1 MLVMDTH
8 TWFWSL
14 TEPEKLSKASLDFI
28 RRTET
33 DQRTIASISIWEFAM
48 MVARGWIEIKMTA
61 EQWLDYAIRKTGLRV
76 LELSSKVAVES
87 CELPGDFHGDPADR
101 IIVATAR
108 VHGATVVTK
117 DKKILTYPHVKAIW

>member
-1 MLVMDTH
+1 MLLMDTH
-8 TWFWSL
+8 TLFWSL
-14 TEPEKLSKASLDFI
+14 TEPEKLSKAALDFI
-28 RRTET
+28 QRTET

-48 MVARGWIEIKMTA
+48 MVARGRIEIKMTS

-76 LELSSKVAVES
+76 LELTPKVAVES

-108 VHGATVVTK
+108 VNGATLVTK
-117 DKKILTYPHVKAIW
+117 DQKILKYPHVKSIW

>member
-1 MLVMDTH
+1 MLLMDTH
-8 TWFWSL
+8 TLFWSL
-14 TEPEKLSKASLDFI
+14 TEPEKLSKAALDFI
-28 RRTET
+28 QRTET

-48 MVARGWIEIKMTA
+48 MVARGRIEIKMTS

-76 LELSSKVAVES
+76 LELTPKVAVES

-108 VHGATVVTK
+108 VNRATLVTK
-117 DKKILTYPHVKAIW
+117 DQKILKYPHVKSIW